1 MKISRLN
8 SYEMK
13 TLFRVQQSKG
23 LSFEVA
29 DAQKFKLAI
38 KTMILNCNHHNVG
51 IFIVVKV
58 SKF

>member
-1 MKISRLN
+1 MKISRLK

-13 TLFRVQQSKG
+13 IFSRVQQSKI

-38 KTMILNCNHHNVG
+38 KTMIWNCHHHNVG